1 MKTFVTV
8 ALPLVG
14 AILWIAPASAQDA
27 PAAAAPERIK
37 QVIVYG
43 DDPCPKSEGDEIVVC
58 ARQSESE
65 RYRIPEQLR
74 REEPGS
80 TKNEAW
86 TSRVRSLEYVGRSGT
101 ESCSP
106 VGGGGFTG
114 CFAQIVKQAK
124 AERGIGGDASWS
136 DLVAAERAK
145 RLSGIDAES
154 EQVEARVKAEEAT
167 QAQQQPASG
176 DSATAPDQTEAK

>member
-1 MKTFVTV
+1 MKFFAA
-8 ALPLVG
+8 ALPLAG
-14 AILWIAPASAQDA
+14 ALLWAAPASAQDTPA
-27 PAAAAPERIK
+27 PAPTERIK

-43 DDPCPKSEGDEIVVC
+43 DDPCPKGEGDEIVVC
-58 ARQSESE
+58 ARQSEGE

-80 TKNEAW
+80 TRNEAW
-86 TSRVRSLEYVGRSGT
+86 TSRVRSIEYVGRSGT

-154 EQVEARVKAEEAT
+154 EDVETRVKAEEAEEVR
-167 QAQQQPASG
+167 QQSGAGTPAS
-176 DSATAPDQTEAK
+176 APDQTEAK